1 MTIFVPV
8 PNPDHPAG
16 VGGVYDYA
24 SLGQA
29 IQDWFARSDIA
40 GYVDYF
46 IQKAE
51 QKIYRDI
58 FAMNRGQGVR
68 AIESAISTTIS
79 ASGTLALPSGYLGIK
94 YLLVGIDGRTFML
107 ERRNAEFIYTQ
118 FPNRGP
124 VGTPAYVARDGQNF
138 VFGPAP
144 DSEYTITGVYW
155 QQAGQLTPVN
165 NVTWMTETIP
175 TILLAA
181 CCGAVARFLND
192 TQRQQLWDAEYI
204 SEMRDFLDAD
214 RAEEQ
219 SGSAFAM
226 VSA

>member
-1 MTIFVPV
+1 MTIFVPSV
-8 PNPDHPAG
+8 NPDYPTG
-16 VGGVYDYA
+16 VGGVYDYN
-24 SLGQA
+24 SLAQA

-68 AIESAISTTIS
+68 AIEASLSGTI
-79 ASGTLALPSGYLGIK
+79 ADDGTLALPTGYLGLK
-94 YLLVGIDGRTFML
+94 YALVSASGQTFEL
-107 ERRNAEFIYTQ
+107 QRRNAEFIYTQ
-118 FPNRGP
+118 YPDRTADS
-124 VGTPAYVARDGQNF
+124 VPAYIARDGSNF
-138 VFGPAP
+138 VFGPFP
-144 DSEYTITGVYW
+144 DAEYAISGIYW
-155 QQAGQLTPVN
+155 MQSGQLTKVN
-165 NVTWMTETIP
+165 NVTWMVETIP

-181 CCGAVARFLND
+181 CNGAVARFLAD
-192 TQRQQLWDAEYI
+192 TQRMQLWDAEYV
-204 SEMRDFLDAD
+204 SEMQDFLDAD

-226 VSA
+226 VAG